1 MRLYTPDAP
10 EYQNISPEKF
20 KLVQLDETI
29 SDTKFKGKP
38 IGFFKDATIRFAKNK
53 GSLVAFI
60 VIIIMII
67 LSIFGPSFNKYG
79 FNDQNGAYKNLPPR
93 IVGIEK
99 LGFLDGSRWLTSRKL
114 DSVMSDTEK
123 YPEGVILEIKELKVK
138 ERVCDKCSAHNDEH
152 AKKCAK
158 CGNDISKIK
167 AEEFPLEI
175 KGHAMCDIKVD
186 YYKYVGVEEGTY
198 FWMGTDYLG
207 RDLWTRLWK
216 GARVSLII
224 AFVSVTANVLIGLVY
239 GSISG
244 YYGGWVDMIMQ
255 RITEI
260 IQSMPQIV
268 IVTLFMLYFG
278 AGMTSII
285 FALLIQNWIGTSHMI
300 RTQFY
305 RYKGYEYV
313 LAARTL
319 GVRDLALIFKHILPN
334 SIGPIITRAM
344 IAIPG
349 AIFTES
355 FLAYLGLGVQPPDTS
370 MGILLSDGQKV
381 LMQYPYQVW
390 FPAVV
395 ISLLMIAFNM
405 LANGLRDAFDPT
417 QRGV

>member
-1 MRLYTPDAP
+1 MKLYTPDAP
-10 EYQNISPEKF
+10 EYQNIDPEKF
-20 KLVQLDETI
+20 KLVQLNDDI

-38 IGFFKDATIRFAKNK
+38 IGFFKDAAIRFARNK
-53 GSLVAFI
+53 GSLVAFV
-60 VIIIMII
+60 VIIIMIL
-67 LSIFGPSFNKYG
+67 LSVFGPSFNKYG
-79 FNDQNGAYKNLPPR
+79 FNDQNGAYRNLPPK
-93 IVGIEK
+93 IPGIEK
-99 LGFLDGSRWLTSRKL
+99 LGILDGSRWLTNRKL
-114 DSVMSDTEK
+114 ESVLNDSEK
-123 YPEGVILEIKELKVK
+123 YPEGVILEIKELPDV
-138 ERVCDKCSAHNDEH
+138 
-152 AKKCAK
+152 
-158 CGNDISKIK
+158 
-167 AEEFPLEI
+167 I
-175 KGHAMCDIKVD
+175 KGHKMCDIKVD
-186 YYKYVGVEEGTY
+186 YYKYVGAEEGVH
-198 FWMGTDYLG
+198 FWMGTDNLG

-224 AFVSVTANVLIGLVY
+224 AFVSVIANVIIGLIY
-239 GSISG
+239 GSIAG
-244 YYGGWVDMIMQ
+244 YYGGWADMIMM
-255 RITEI
+255 RIAEI

-285 FALLIQNWIGTSHMI
+285 FALLIQNWIGTATMI

-305 RYKGYEYV
+305 RFKGYEYV

-319 GVRDLALIFKHILPN
+319 GVRDFTLIFKHILPN

-344 IAIPG
+344 IAIPS

-370 MGILLSDGQKV
+370 MGILLADGQKV

-395 ISLLMIAFNM
+395 ISLIMIAFNM

>member
-38 IGFFKDATIRFAKNK
+38 IGFFKDAAIRFAKNK

-67 LSIFGPSFNKYG
+67 LSIFGPSLNKYG
-79 FNDQNGAYKNLPPR
+79 FNDQNGAYKNLPPK
-93 IVGIEK
+93 IAGIEK

-114 DSVMSDTEK
+114 DSVMSDKEK
-123 YPEGVILEIKELKVK
+123 YPDGVILKIKELPEK
-138 ERVCDKCSAHNDEH
+138 
-152 AKKCAK
+152 
-158 CGNDISKIK
+158 
-167 AEEFPLEI
+167 I
-175 KGHAMCDIKVD
+175 KGHTMCDIKVD

-224 AFVSVTANVLIGLVY
+224 AFVSVTANVMIGLVY